1 MKFQVKLLNKRGHM
15 SSEEK
20 QLVENLEKISEE
32 KHHRNERHQ
41 IITAGGNVVAN
52 SHEPPLIP
60 LTI

>member
-1 MKFQVKLLNKRGHM
+1 M

-20 QLVENLEKISEE
+20 QPVGNFEKINEE
-32 KHHRNERHQ
+32 KHYRNERHQ
-41 IITAGGNVVAN
+41 SITAGGNVVAN